1 MRIATVAFMT
11 IGLAVLGAAPAAAQ
25 DPPTLA
31 AAGVGR
37 VELVPDQAE
46 IFLGVDRVRPTS
58 RAARAFVNRRIARV
72 RRAIL
77 ARGIAAEDIQTTGIS
92 VTRERIRA
100 RRGRPGRT
108 RYHASSRLVVTTRDV
123 PRVGALIDSVADAGA
138 DEVFGPEFSF
148 QDPTMGDVLATRAAI
163 ADARRRADDAAA
175 QIGQR
180 VTGVQSVDLAPFTD
194 GGGPERASGGS
205 DDSDSG
211 GGGEGATRVLPGLEE
226 FVALVRVVYTI
237 APAT

>member
-1 MRIATVAFMT
+1 MAITV
-11 IGLAVLGAAPAAAQ
+11 IGLAALGAAPAAAQ

-31 AAGVGR
+31 AAGIGR
-37 VELVPDQAE
+37 VELAPDQAE
-46 IFLGVDRVRPTS
+46 IFLGVERLRPTS
-58 RAARAFVNRRIARV
+58 RAARTVVNRRIARV
-72 RRAIL
+72 QRAIR
-77 ARGIAAEDIQTTGIS
+77 ARGIAAADIQTTGIS
-92 VTRERIRA
+92 VTRERVRA
-100 RRGRPGRT
+100 RRGRAART
-108 RYHASSRLVVTTRDV
+108 RFRASSRLVVTTRDV
-123 PRVGALIDSVADAGA
+123 PRIGALIDSVADAGA

-180 VTGVQSVDLAPFTD
+180 VTGVQSVDLAPFTA
-194 GGGPERASGGS
+194 GGPDRASGGS
-205 DDSDSG
+205 DDDGGAG
-211 GGGEGATRVLPGLEE
+211 GGSEGTRVSPGLEE

>member
-1 MRIATVAFMT
+1 MRIPTVAIT
-11 IGLAVLGAAPAAAQ
+11 VIGLAALGAAPATAQ

-31 AAGVGR
+31 AAGIGR
-37 VELVPDQAE
+37 VELAPDQAK
-46 IFLGVDRVRPTS
+46 IFLGVERVRPTS
-58 RAARAFVNRRIARV
+58 RAARAVVNRRIARV
-72 RRAIL
+72 RRAIR
-77 ARGIAAEDIQTTGIS
+77 ARGIAAADIQTTGIS
-92 VTRERIRA
+92 VTRERVRA

-108 RYHASSRLVVTTRDV
+108 RFHASSRLVVTTRDV
-123 PRVGALIDSVADAGA
+123 PRLGALIDSVADAGA
-138 DEVFGPEFSF
+138 DEVFGPDFSF

-180 VTGVQSVDLAPFTD
+180 VTGVQSVDLAPFTA
-194 GGGPERASGGS
+194 GGGDEDSGGGS
-205 DDSDSG
+205 DDSASGDG
-211 GGGEGATRVLPGLEE
+211 GGTRVSPGLEE

>member
-1 MRIATVAFMT
+1 M
-11 IGLAVLGAAPAAAQ
+11 
-25 DPPTLA
+25 
-31 AAGVGR
+31 
-37 VELVPDQAE
+37 
-46 IFLGVDRVRPTS
+46 RPTS

-77 ARGIAAEDIQTTGIS
+77 ARGIAAEDIQTTGVS

-100 RRGRPGRT
+100 RRGRPART
-108 RYHASSRLVVTTRDV
+108 RYRASSRLVVTTRDV

-180 VTGVQSVDLAPFTD
+180 VTGVQSVDLAPFTA
-194 GGGPERASGGS
+194 GGGDSASGGS
-205 DDSDSG
+205 DDSGAAG
-211 GGGEGATRVLPGLEE
+211 GGDGGTRVSPGLEE